1 MADLS
6 VTPVATAIKPQ
17 PNMSLSDM
25 VNMARAAQAY
35 QQEQQVNPLLL
46 QQQRQATRTGQIA
59 LGVEEQKD
67 LERRNWQTFSS
78 NPNNLMTDG
87 RIDMDKIN
95 NKVLEIAPLM
105 GGEIIQKFSTLAKAQ
120 TDAESA
126 KQNLTN
132 ETKSMVGQV
141 FNLYGKAGIKE
152 KQPYFDALDDLA
164 ARDPNNKNLKKLVES
179 YKTTLKTLP
188 EGANIPQIAITSAQT
203 LLTIQ
208 QQEAAFTPTAG
219 TVNLGTE
226 IKPTVTRPSVGGQ
239 EPSIKVGVA
248 PIAETQITPAQME
261 VPAGINQIT
270 GLPQVEKYDKSGRFL
285 GVFDVQPTGQQT
297 QTGEP
302 GDRKLTPSPTI
313 PAGESAESGKLYQG
327 QIIESREKSIPA
339 KTALTSLD
347 AVIKYLPL
355 AQTGKSSEAIA
366 GLQSVLGNIA
376 GSKPEEIAAAARDII
391 DKNIKELALQKN
403 IALGGKFA
411 ASLETAEA
419 SLANASKNPTAIA
432 KSMEQLRPLL
442 QHVVNYEQGLRRA
455 VEKSPEKQF
464 VKPKFDAA
472 INDAFDPQAIMMN
485 NAFKSGGAKGVKK
498 YVEENKINLRDQQ
511 ELIKKLEKYNS
522 LINGNL

>member
-152 KQPYFDALDDLA
+152 KIFSSL
-164 ARDPNNKNLKKLVES
+164 
-179 YKTTLKTLP
+179 
-188 EGANIPQIAITSAQT
+188 
-203 LLTIQ
+203 
-208 QQEAAFTPTAG
+208 
-219 TVNLGTE
+219 
-226 IKPTVTRPSVGGQ
+226 
-239 EPSIKVGVA
+239 
-248 PIAETQITPAQME
+248 
-261 VPAGINQIT
+261 
-270 GLPQVEKYDKSGRFL
+270 FL
-285 GVFDVQPTGQQT
+285 
-297 QTGEP
+297 
-302 GDRKLTPSPTI
+302 
-313 PAGESAESGKLYQG
+313 
-327 QIIESREKSIPA
+327 
-339 KTALTSLD
+339 
-347 AVIKYLPL
+347 
-355 AQTGKSSEAIA
+355 
-366 GLQSVLGNIA
+366 
-376 GSKPEEIAAAARDII
+376 
-391 DKNIKELALQKN
+391 
-403 IALGGKFA
+403 
-411 ASLETAEA
+411 
-419 SLANASKNPTAIA
+419 
-432 KSMEQLRPLL
+432 
-442 QHVVNYEQGLRRA
+442 
-455 VEKSPEKQF
+455 
-464 VKPKFDAA
+464 
-472 INDAFDPQAIMMN
+472 
-485 NAFKSGGAKGVKK
+485 
-498 YVEENKINLRDQQ
+498 
-511 ELIKKLEKYNS
+511 
-522 LINGNL
+522 